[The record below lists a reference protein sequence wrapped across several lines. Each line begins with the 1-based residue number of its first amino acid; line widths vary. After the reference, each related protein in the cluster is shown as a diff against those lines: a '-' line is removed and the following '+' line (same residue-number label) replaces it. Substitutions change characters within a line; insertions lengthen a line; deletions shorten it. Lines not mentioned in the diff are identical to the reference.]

1 MPTIEQL
8 ILLSSILILLGIFSS
23 KLSARLGLPM
33 LVMFLFIG
41 MLAGE
46 DGLGR
51 ITFDNV
57 NVSYA
62 VGSLALA
69 LILFDGGLQTSV
81 KSIKLVWKPAFTL
94 ATFGVLITAGITGL
108 AAAYILGI
116 PLLEGLLLGA
126 IVGSTDAAAVFSL
139 LRNAGIYLNER
150 LQATLE
156 IESATNDPM
165 AIFLTV
171 GLLQLLMNQ
180 QSSGSELI
188 LLFISQMGIGAIV
201 GISVGW
207 ISIKI
212 INKIKLLAAG
222 LYPVLVAA
230 CGLFSFGV
238 ASNLDGSGFL
248 SIFVT
253 GVVIGNH
260 SFVFQ
265 RNTFLFHD
273 GLAWLSQIIMFVMLG
288 LLVNPSS
295 LLEVWQEGLLIAL
308 VLTFIAR
315 PLAVVPVL
323 KLFRFT
329 RNEITLISWVGLRGS
344 VPIIL
349 AIFPFIY
356 GLPGANLIFDV
367 VFFVVLISATLQGS
381 TLPYFAR
388 KLNLMQPPPL
398 LPAAT
403 LDITAVDQIDA
414 DLVEYTLGE
423 DCSAVGRRLSQL
435 ALPDQTVI
443 AMITR
448 EKSVL
453 PPRGSTI
460 LMANDH
466 LFVVLKPQNRL
477 FLERLF
483 SEQTSAELTVM
494 ELPASGLSL
503 KGTTRL
509 NEIYESYGI
518 QIEVDSDKTL
528 NQFIHVNT
536 ENEPIQG
543 DIIKLDN
550 MQLKID
556 EMIGPRIVTVILE
569 PIQAEQD

>member
-1 MPTIEQL
+1 
-8 ILLSSILILLGIFSS
+8 
-23 KLSARLGLPM
+23 M

-46 DGLGR
+46 DGIGQ
-51 ITFDNV
+51 IAFNNV

-81 KSIKLVWKPAFTL
+81 KSIRLVWKPAFTL
-94 ATFGVLITAGITGL
+94 ATFGVLVTAGITGL

-150 LQATLE
+150 LQSTLE

-180 QSSGSELI
+180 QASGSELL
-188 LLFISQMGIGAIV
+188 LLFISQMGIGTLV
-201 GISVGW
+201 GLSVGW
-207 ISIKI
+207 LSIKI
-212 INKIKLLAAG
+212 INKIKLLATG

-230 CGLFSFGV
+230 CGLLSFGI
-238 ASNLDGSGFL
+238 ASNLQGSGFL

-253 GVVIGNH
+253 GVVIGNAR
-260 SFVFQ
+260 FVFQ

-295 LLEVWQEGLLIAL
+295 LLEVWFEGLVIAL

-315 PLAVVPVL
+315 PIAVVPVL
-323 KLFRFT
+323 KLFGFNRE
-329 RNEITLISWVGLRGS
+329 EITLVSWVGLRGS

-381 TLPYFAR
+381 TLPYVAR

-423 DCSAVGRRLSQL
+423 DCSAVDRRLSQL

-448 EKSVL
+448 GKSVL
-453 PPRGSTI
+453 PPRGSTK
-460 LMANDH
+460 LLANDH
-466 LFVVLKPQNRL
+466 LFVVLKPENRL

-483 SEQTSAELTVM
+483 SEKISSELTPI
-494 ELPASGLSL
+494 ELPSTGLSL

-509 NEIYESYGI
+509 DEIYESYGI
-518 QIEVDSDKTL
+518 QIDNENIQTL
-528 NQFIHVNT
+528 DQFIYSIST
-536 ENEPIQG
+536 GEPTQG
-543 DIIKLDN
+543 MVISLTSLQMRIS
-550 MQLKID
+550 
-556 EMIGPRIVTVILE
+556 EMIGSRIVTVVLE
-569 PIQAEQD
+569 PIPLEDS

>member
-8 ILLSSILILLGIFSS
+8 ILLTSILILLGIFSS

-46 DGLGR
+46 DGIGQ
-51 ITFDNV
+51 IAFNNV

-81 KSIKLVWKPAFTL
+81 KSIRLVWKPAFTL

-150 LQATLE
+150 LQSTLE

-180 QSSGSELI
+180 SASGSELL
-188 LLFISQMGIGAIV
+188 LLFVSQMGIGTLV
-201 GISVGW
+201 GLSVGW

-212 INKIKLLAAG
+212 INKIKLLATG

-230 CGLFSFGV
+230 CGLLSFGL
-238 ASNLDGSGFL
+238 ASNLQGSGFL

-253 GVVIGNH
+253 GVVIGNAR
-260 SFVFQ
+260 FVFQ

-295 LLEVWQEGLLIAL
+295 LLEVWFEGLVIAL

-315 PLAVVPVL
+315 PIAVVPVL
-323 KLFRFT
+323 KFFKFSRE
-329 RNEITLISWVGLRGS
+329 EITLVSWVGLRGS

-381 TLPYFAR
+381 TLPYVAR

-414 DLVEYTLGE
+414 DLVEYTLCE

-448 EKSVL
+448 GKSVL
-453 PPRGSTI
+453 PPRGSTRLI
-460 LMANDH
+460 ADDH
-466 LFVVLKPQNRL
+466 LFVVLKPENRL

-483 SEQTSAELTVM
+483 SEQVSPDLTPI
-494 ELPASGLSL
+494 ELPTSGLSL

-509 NEIYESYGI
+509 DEIYESYGI
-518 QIEVDSDKTL
+518 LIDNENNQTL
-528 NQFIHVNT
+528 DQFIYSISA
-536 ENEPIQG
+536 NEPVQDTVISLATLQ
-543 DIIKLDN
+543 IRIS
-550 MQLKID
+550 
-556 EMIGPRIVTVILE
+556 EMIGSRIVTAVLE
-569 PIQAEQD
+569 PLPQEDN

>member
-46 DGLGR
+46 DGLGK

-94 ATFGVLITAGITGL
+94 ATVGVLITAGITGL

-171 GLLQLLMNQ
+171 GLLQLLMNPQ
-180 QSSGSELI
+180 ASGSELA
-188 LLFISQMGIGAIV
+188 LLFVSQMGIGAAV
-201 GISVGW
+201 GIGVGW

-295 LLEVWQEGLLIAL
+295 LIEVWQEGLLIAL
-308 VLTFIAR
+308 VLTFVAR

-329 RNEITLISWVGLRGS
+329 RNEIALISWVGLRGS

-349 AIFPFIY
+349 AIFPFIF

-483 SEQTSAELTVM
+483 SEQTSSEPTIM
-494 ELPASGLSL
+494 ELPESGLSL

-518 QIEVDSDKTL
+518 LIEVDSDKTL

-536 ENEPIQG
+536 ENEPSQG
-543 DIIKLDN
+543 DVIKLDGI
-550 MQLKID
+550 QIKID

-569 PIQAEQD
+569 PVKIQQE

>member
-8 ILLSSILILLGIFSS
+8 ILLTSILILLGIFSS

-46 DGLGR
+46 DGIGQ
-51 ITFDNV
+51 IAFNNV

-81 KSIKLVWKPAFTL
+81 KSIQLVWKPAFTL

-150 LQATLE
+150 LQSTLE

-180 QSSGSELI
+180 SASGSELL
-188 LLFISQMGIGAIV
+188 LLFVSQMGIGTLV
-201 GISVGW
+201 GLSVGW

-212 INKIKLLAAG
+212 INKIKLLATG

-230 CGLFSFGV
+230 CGLLSFGL
-238 ASNLDGSGFL
+238 ASNLQGSGFL

-253 GVVIGNH
+253 GVVIGNAR
-260 SFVFQ
+260 FVFQ

-295 LLEVWQEGLLIAL
+295 LLEVWFEGLVIAL

-315 PLAVVPVL
+315 PIAVVPVL
-323 KLFRFT
+323 KFFKFSRE
-329 RNEITLISWVGLRGS
+329 EITLVSWVGLRGS

-381 TLPYFAR
+381 TLPYVAR

-448 EKSVL
+448 GKSVL
-453 PPRGSTI
+453 PPRGSTRLI
-460 LMANDH
+460 ADDH
-466 LFVVLKPQNRL
+466 LFVVLKPENRL

-483 SEQTSAELTVM
+483 SEQVSPDLTPI
-494 ELPASGLSL
+494 ELPTSGLSL

-509 NEIYESYGI
+509 DEIYESYGI
-518 QIEVDSDKTL
+518 LIDNENNQTL
-528 NQFIHVNT
+528 DQFIYSISA
-536 ENEPIQG
+536 NEPVQDTVISLATLQ
-543 DIIKLDN
+543 IRIS
-550 MQLKID
+550 
-556 EMIGPRIVTVILE
+556 EMIGSRIVTAVLE
-569 PIQAEQD
+569 PLPQEDN

>member
-8 ILLSSILILLGIFSS
+8 ILLTSILILLGIFSS

-46 DGLGR
+46 DGIGQ
-51 ITFDNV
+51 IAFNNV

-81 KSIKLVWKPAFTL
+81 KSIRLVWKPAFTL

-150 LQATLE
+150 LQSTLE

-180 QSSGSELI
+180 SASGSELF
-188 LLFISQMGIGAIV
+188 LLFVSQMGIGTLV
-201 GISVGW
+201 GLSVGW

-212 INKIKLLAAG
+212 INKIKLLATG

-230 CGLFSFGV
+230 CGLLSFGL
-238 ASNLDGSGFL
+238 ASNLQGSGFL

-253 GVVIGNH
+253 GVVIGNAR
-260 SFVFQ
+260 FVFQ

-295 LLEVWQEGLLIAL
+295 LLEVWFEGLVIAL

-315 PLAVVPVL
+315 PIAVVPVL
-323 KLFRFT
+323 KFFKFSRE
-329 RNEITLISWVGLRGS
+329 EITLVSWVGLRGS

-381 TLPYFAR
+381 TLPYVAR

-448 EKSVL
+448 GKSVL
-453 PPRGSTI
+453 PPRGSTRLI
-460 LMANDH
+460 ADDH
-466 LFVVLKPQNRL
+466 LFVVLKPENRL

-483 SEQTSAELTVM
+483 SEQVSPDLTPI
-494 ELPASGLSL
+494 ELPTSGLSL

-509 NEIYESYGI
+509 DEIYESYGI
-518 QIEVDSDKTL
+518 LIDNENNQTL
-528 NQFIHVNT
+528 DQFIYSISA
-536 ENEPIQG
+536 NEPVQDTVISLATLQ
-543 DIIKLDN
+543 IRIS
-550 MQLKID
+550 
-556 EMIGPRIVTVILE
+556 EMIGSRIVTAVLE
-569 PIQAEQD
+569 PLPQEDN

>member
-46 DGLGR
+46 DGLGK

-171 GLLQLLMNQ
+171 GLLQLLMNPQ
-180 QSSGSELI
+180 ASGSELA
-188 LLFISQMGIGAIV
+188 LLFVSQMGIGAAV
-201 GISVGW
+201 GIGVGW

-295 LLEVWQEGLLIAL
+295 LIEVWQEGLLIAL
-308 VLTFIAR
+308 VLTFVAR

-349 AIFPFIY
+349 AIFPFIF

-381 TLPYFAR
+381 TLPYVAR

-483 SEQTSAELTVM
+483 SEQTSAELAVM
-494 ELPASGLSL
+494 ELPESGLSL

-518 QIEVDSDKTL
+518 LIETDSDKTL

-536 ENEPIQG
+536 ENEPVQG
-543 DIIKLDN
+543 DVVKLDDI
-550 MQLKID
+550 QIKIG

-569 PIQAEQD
+569 PVKNQQE

>member
-483 SEQTSAELTVM
+483 SEQTSTELTVM

-550 MQLKID
+550 IQLKID

>member
-8 ILLSSILILLGIFSS
+8 ILLTSILILLGIFSS

-46 DGLGR
+46 DGIGQ
-51 ITFDNV
+51 IAFNNV

-81 KSIKLVWKPAFTL
+81 KSIRLVWKPAFTL

-150 LQATLE
+150 LQSTLE

-180 QSSGSELI
+180 SASGSELL
-188 LLFISQMGIGAIV
+188 LLFVSQMGIGTLV
-201 GISVGW
+201 GLSVGW

-212 INKIKLLAAG
+212 INKIKLLATG

-230 CGLFSFGV
+230 CGLLSFGL
-238 ASNLDGSGFL
+238 ASNLQGSGFL

-253 GVVIGNH
+253 GVVIGNAR
-260 SFVFQ
+260 FVFQ

-295 LLEVWQEGLLIAL
+295 LLEVWFEGLVIAL

-315 PLAVVPVL
+315 PIAVVPVL
-323 KLFRFT
+323 KFFKFSRE
-329 RNEITLISWVGLRGS
+329 EITLVSWVGLRGS

-381 TLPYFAR
+381 TLPYVAR

-448 EKSVL
+448 GKSVL
-453 PPRGSTI
+453 PPRGSTRLI
-460 LMANDH
+460 ADDH
-466 LFVVLKPQNRL
+466 LFVVLKPENRL

-483 SEQTSAELTVM
+483 SEQVSPDLTPI
-494 ELPASGLSL
+494 ELPTSGLSL

-509 NEIYESYGI
+509 DEIYESYGI
-518 QIEVDSDKTL
+518 LIDNENNQTL
-528 NQFIHVNT
+528 DQFIYSISA
-536 ENEPIQG
+536 NEPIQ
-543 DIIKLDN
+543 DTVISLATLQIR
-550 MQLKID
+550 IS
-556 EMIGPRIVTVILE
+556 EMIGSRIVTAVLE
-569 PIQAEQD
+569 PLQQEDN

>member
-8 ILLSSILILLGIFSS
+8 ILLTSILILLGIFSS

-46 DGLGR
+46 DGIGQ
-51 ITFDNV
+51 IAFNNV

-81 KSIKLVWKPAFTL
+81 KSIRLVWKPAFTL

-150 LQATLE
+150 LQSTLE

-180 QSSGSELI
+180 SASGSELL
-188 LLFISQMGIGAIV
+188 LLFVSQMGIGTLV
-201 GISVGW
+201 GLSVGW

-212 INKIKLLAAG
+212 INKIKLLATG

-230 CGLFSFGV
+230 CGLLSFGL
-238 ASNLDGSGFL
+238 ASNLQGSGFL

-253 GVVIGNH
+253 GVVIGNAR
-260 SFVFQ
+260 FVFQ

-295 LLEVWQEGLLIAL
+295 LLEVWFEGLVIAL

-315 PLAVVPVL
+315 PIAVVPVL
-323 KLFRFT
+323 KFFKFSRE
-329 RNEITLISWVGLRGS
+329 EITLVSWVGLRGS

-381 TLPYFAR
+381 TLPYVAR

-448 EKSVL
+448 GKSVL
-453 PPRGSTI
+453 PPRGSTRLI
-460 LMANDH
+460 ADDH
-466 LFVVLKPQNRL
+466 LFVVLKPENRL

-483 SEQTSAELTVM
+483 SEQVSPDLTPI
-494 ELPASGLSL
+494 ELPTSGLSL

-509 NEIYESYGI
+509 DEIYESYGI
-518 QIEVDSDKTL
+518 LIDNENNQTL
-528 NQFIHVNT
+528 DQFIYSISA
-536 ENEPIQG
+536 NEPVQDTVISLATLQ
-543 DIIKLDN
+543 IRIS
-550 MQLKID
+550 
-556 EMIGPRIVTVILE
+556 EMISSRIVTAVLE
-569 PIQAEQD
+569 PLPQEDN

>member
-8 ILLSSILILLGIFSS
+8 ILLTSILILLGIFSS

-46 DGLGR
+46 DGIGQ
-51 ITFDNV
+51 IAFNNV

-69 LILFDGGLQTSV
+69 IILFDGGLQTSV
-81 KSIKLVWKPAFTL
+81 KSIRLVWKPAFTL

-150 LQATLE
+150 LQSTLE

-180 QSSGSELI
+180 HASGSELL
-188 LLFISQMGIGAIV
+188 LLFISQMGIGTLV
-201 GISVGW
+201 GLGVGW
-207 ISIKI
+207 ISVKI
-212 INKIKLLAAG
+212 INKIKLLATG

-230 CGLFSFGV
+230 CGLLSFGI
-238 ASNLDGSGFL
+238 ASNLQGSGFL

-253 GVVIGNH
+253 GVVIGNAR
-260 SFVFQ
+260 FVFQ

-295 LLEVWQEGLLIAL
+295 LLEVWFEGLVIAL

-315 PLAVVPVL
+315 PIAVVPVL
-323 KLFRFT
+323 KLFGFT
-329 RNEITLISWVGLRGS
+329 REEITLVSWVGLRGS

-381 TLPYFAR
+381 TLPYVAR

-398 LPAAT
+398 IPAAT

-423 DCSAVGRRLSQL
+423 DCSAVDRRLSQL

-448 EKSVL
+448 GKSVL
-453 PPRGSTI
+453 PPRGSTK
-460 LMANDH
+460 LLANDH
-466 LFVVLKPQNRL
+466 LFVVLKPENRL

-483 SEQTSAELTVM
+483 SEQVSSELTAI
-494 ELPASGLSL
+494 ELPSSGLSL

-509 NEIYESYGI
+509 DEIYESYGI
-518 QIEVDSDKTL
+518 QIDNENVQTL
-528 NQFIHVNT
+528 DQFIYSISTV
-536 ENEPIQG
+536 EPTQG
-543 DIIKLDN
+543 MVINLPSLQMRIS
-550 MQLKID
+550 
-556 EMIGPRIVTVILE
+556 EMIGSRIVTVVLE
-569 PIQAEQD
+569 PIPLEDS

>member
-8 ILLSSILILLGIFSS
+8 ILLTSILILLGIFSS

-46 DGLGR
+46 DGIGQ
-51 ITFDNV
+51 IAFNNV

-81 KSIKLVWKPAFTL
+81 KSIRLVWKPAFTL

-150 LQATLE
+150 LQSTLE

-180 QSSGSELI
+180 SASGSELL
-188 LLFISQMGIGAIV
+188 LLFVSQMGIGTLV
-201 GISVGW
+201 GLSVGW

-212 INKIKLLAAG
+212 INKIKLLATG

-230 CGLFSFGV
+230 CGLLSFGL
-238 ASNLDGSGFL
+238 ASNLQGSGFL

-253 GVVIGNH
+253 GVVIGNAR
-260 SFVFQ
+260 FVFQ

-295 LLEVWQEGLLIAL
+295 LLEVWFEGLVIAL

-315 PLAVVPVL
+315 PIAVVPVL
-323 KLFRFT
+323 KFFKFSRE
-329 RNEITLISWVGLRGS
+329 EITLVSWVGLRGS

-381 TLPYFAR
+381 TLPYVAR

-448 EKSVL
+448 GKSVL
-453 PPRGSTI
+453 PPRGSTRLI
-460 LMANDH
+460 ADDH
-466 LFVVLKPQNRL
+466 LFVVLKPENRL

-483 SEQTSAELTVM
+483 SEQVSPDLTPI
-494 ELPASGLSL
+494 ELPTSGLSL

-509 NEIYESYGI
+509 DEIYESYGI
-518 QIEVDSDKTL
+518 LIDNENNQTL
-528 NQFIHVNT
+528 DQFIYSISA
-536 ENEPIQG
+536 NEPVQDTVISLATLQ
-543 DIIKLDN
+543 IRIS
-550 MQLKID
+550 
-556 EMIGPRIVTVILE
+556 EMIGSRIVTAVLE
-569 PIQAEQD
+569 SLPQEDN

>member
-8 ILLSSILILLGIFSS
+8 ILLTSILILLGIFSS

-46 DGLGR
+46 DGIGQ
-51 ITFDNV
+51 IAFNNV

-81 KSIKLVWKPAFTL
+81 KSIRLVWKPAFTL

-150 LQATLE
+150 LQSTLE

-180 QSSGSELI
+180 SASGSELL
-188 LLFISQMGIGAIV
+188 LLFVSQMGIGTLV
-201 GISVGW
+201 GLSVGW

-212 INKIKLLAAG
+212 INKIKLLATG

-230 CGLFSFGV
+230 CGLLSFGL
-238 ASNLDGSGFL
+238 ASNLQGSGFL

-253 GVVIGNH
+253 GVVIGNAR
-260 SFVFQ
+260 FVFQ

-295 LLEVWQEGLLIAL
+295 LLEVWFEGLVIAL

-315 PLAVVPVL
+315 PIAVVPVL
-323 KLFRFT
+323 KFFKFSRE
-329 RNEITLISWVGLRGS
+329 EITLVSWVGLRGS

-381 TLPYFAR
+381 TLPYVAR

-448 EKSVL
+448 GKSVL
-453 PPRGSTI
+453 PPRGSTRLI
-460 LMANDH
+460 ADDH
-466 LFVVLKPQNRL
+466 LFVVLKPENRL

-483 SEQTSAELTVM
+483 SEQVSPDLTPI
-494 ELPASGLSL
+494 ELPTSGLSL

-509 NEIYESYGI
+509 DEIYESYGI
-518 QIEVDSDKTL
+518 LIDNENNQTL
-528 NQFIHVNT
+528 DQFIYSISA
-536 ENEPIQG
+536 NEPVQDTVISLATLQ
-543 DIIKLDN
+543 IRIS
-550 MQLKID
+550 
-556 EMIGPRIVTVILE
+556 EMIGSRIVTAVLE
-569 PIQAEQD
+569 PLPQENN

>member
-295 LLEVWQEGLLIAL
+295 LLEVWLEGLLIAL

-483 SEQTSAELTVM
+483 SEQTSTELTVM

>member
-381 TLPYFAR
+381 TQPYFAR

-483 SEQTSAELTVM
+483 SEQTSTELTVM